1 MKTLIKKTKLLL
13 VTFIIILNLTKKSPL
28 FLHIRSLKIISQQK
42 HISFLNKHLHL
53 TKLQVQFR
61 TELQANEAN

>member
-28 FLHIRSLKIISQQK
+28 FLHISHKIIF
-42 HISFLNKHLHL
+42 HFPIETHLIP
-53 TKLQVQFR
+53 K
-61 TELQANEAN
+61 